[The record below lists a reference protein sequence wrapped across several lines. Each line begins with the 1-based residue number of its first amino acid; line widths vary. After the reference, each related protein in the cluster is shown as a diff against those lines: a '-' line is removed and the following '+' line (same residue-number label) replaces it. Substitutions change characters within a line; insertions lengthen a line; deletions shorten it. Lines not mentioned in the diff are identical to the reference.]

1 MQILWLVTPFLAVLS
16 LVIVCVAIS
25 TNQWLITEEKMPN
38 PNYNGSG
45 GEDYLNKRTV
55 SGLWTICTTN
65 PGEKEMHCSSIEYFP
80 KEEYSPDPND
90 STMAIPYAVT
100 RSAFF
105 FILATVLLFFGEFCC
120 LFGQLVR
127 NKRLYTF
134 ISGVVFII
142 SGLLMLIGLVMYIS
156 IFKAEIGS
164 KLRPRSQL
172 QPPMFTFQYGYSFL
186 LYVSG
191 FMAIETAGTCAVFLY
206 ISWQQKEWSKKRVE
220 LHAMNHRRK
229 HSNASTIN
237 IDQQLYTGGN
247 KHSYISPLYPCR
259 RHPYYPPPVL
269 ANHTGVSPSIQQRR
283 YYLDSDGH
291 EDSLVQSPIA
301 RVSNV
306 STSYY
311 TFAETNDN
319 FDTVPIEGSDY
330 IPRPWDLPR
339 DITTHTVST
348 TADIN
353 SCDDIGDFS
362 PHPDFVT
369 FDLDT
374 VPPIRTPDGRRK
386 DYDSLRRTT
395 PV

>member
-1 MQILWLVTPFLAVLS
+1 MPRGALWLVTPLLALFS
-16 LVIVCVAIS
+16 LVIVCVAMW
-25 TNQWLITEEKMPN
+25 TDQWLLTEEKMPN
-38 PNYNGSG
+38 PAYNGSG
-45 GEDYLNKRTV
+45 GHEYLSKITV
-55 SGLWTICTTN
+55 SGLWTICTN
-65 PGEKEMHCSSIEYFP
+65 DPGEKDMHCTFIEYFS

-105 FILATVLLFFGEFCC
+105 FILATLLLFFGEFSC
-120 LFGQLVR
+120 LYGQLMR
-127 NKRLYTF
+127 RRRIFTF
-134 ISGVVFII
+134 VSGVVFII

-191 FMAIETAGTCAVFLY
+191 FMAIEITGTCAVFLY

-229 HSNASTIN
+229 LSSTSSAMN
-237 IDQQLYTGGN
+237 IEQQLYMGG
-247 KHSYISPLYPCR
+247 HPLYPCR
-259 RHPYYPPPVL
+259 RHPYYPPPVM
-269 ANHTGVSPSIQQRR
+269 ANHTGVSPGIHQRR
-283 YYLDSDGH
+283 YYLDSEHD
-291 EDSLVQSPIA
+291 ESLAQSPIA

-306 STSYY
+306 SASYY
-311 TFAETNDN
+311 TFPDSTMDT
-319 FDTVPIEGSDY
+319 FDTVPIEGEY
-330 IPRPWDLPR
+330 MTHGGWTDLPR

-353 SCDDIGDFS
+353 SCDDIGDYS

-369 FDLDT
+369 FDLDS
-374 VPPIRTPDGRRK
+374 VPPMQTADARRQ